1 MDVYAGGANAKLPRG
16 DYMIVVENDNRFDNG
31 NDAGND
37 ISEGDGTDGMACAG
51 AFDAAQVLRDP
62 VSRRTF
68 LTRMSAAGL
77 GALALPLLAGC
88 GGNAT
93 NNGTGSYRNAAF
105 PNVVGRNANEV
116 VLNYALTLKI
126 AEADL
131 YRQALNRASGRTL
144 TVALDT
150 TLPKVN
156 ATGDYRLTLSAGGLN
171 SGQAAAAFLYLVQFA
186 YVEATHRDYL
196 TATLAG
202 LSAPLT
208 QANSRGY
215 QYTNNEPG
223 ADLKTILTSLLT
235 IEETGVRAFL
245 GAVPT
250 ITDNLTAQTITAIY
264 STEARHAAAI
274 AALLGLD
281 IGPVPGR
288 GQTIDL
294 SVTGAAYP
302 HSNTFEYYA
311 QPADALTKFTSAYF
325 TAK

>member
-1 MDVYAGGANAKLPRG
+1 
-16 DYMIVVENDNRFDNG
+16 MIVAEIDNRLNVSNDIAG
-31 NDAGND
+31 DAGND
-37 ISEGDGTDGMACAG
+37 GAAYAG

-68 LTRMSAAGL
+68 LARMSMAGL

-105 PNVVGRNANEV
+105 PNVVGRSANEV

-150 TLPKVN
+150 TLPKAN
-156 ATGDYRLTLSAGGLN
+156 ATGDYKLTLSAGGLD
-171 SGQAAAAFLYLVQFA
+171 SGITAAAFLYLVQFA
-186 YVEATHRDYL
+186 YVEATHRDFL

-208 QANSRGY
+208 QANTRGY

-223 ADLKTILTSLLT
+223 ADLKTILTNLLT

-250 ITDNLTAQTITAIY
+250 ITDNATAQTITAIY

-274 AALLGLD
+274 ASLLSLD
-281 IGPVPGR
+281 AGPAPNR
-288 GQTIDL
+288 SQTIDM

-302 HSNTFEYYA
+302 HPNTFEYYS
-311 QPADALTKFTSAYF
+311 QPADALTKLTSAYF
-325 TAK
+325 ITK

>member
-1 MDVYAGGANAKLPRG
+1 M
-16 DYMIVVENDNRFDNG
+16 VETDNRIDDRIG
-31 NDAGND
+31 IGMDAGSD
-37 ISEGDGTDGMACAG
+37 IAGSVNAGDAVGES
-51 AFDAAQVLRDP
+51 AFDLAQALRDP

-68 LTRMSAAGL
+68 LARMSMAGL

-105 PNVVGRNANEV
+105 PNVVGRSANEV

-150 TLPKVN
+150 TLPKAN
-156 ATGDYRLTLSAGGLN
+156 ATGSYTLTLSAGGL
-171 SGQAAAAFLYLVQFA
+171 SSDLATAAFLYLIQFA
-186 YVEATHRDYL
+186 YVEATHRDFL

-202 LSAPLT
+202 LNAPLT
-208 QANSRGY
+208 QANTRGY

-223 ADLKTILTSLLT
+223 ADLKTILTNLLI

-250 ITDNLTAQTITAIY
+250 ITDNATAQTITAMY
-264 STEARHAAAI
+264 STEARHAAAV
-274 AALLGLD
+274 ASLLQLD
-281 IGPVPGR
+281 AGPAPNR

-302 HSNTFEYYA
+302 HPNTFEYYA
-311 QPADALTKFTSAYF
+311 QPADALAKLTSAYF
-325 TAK
+325 ITK